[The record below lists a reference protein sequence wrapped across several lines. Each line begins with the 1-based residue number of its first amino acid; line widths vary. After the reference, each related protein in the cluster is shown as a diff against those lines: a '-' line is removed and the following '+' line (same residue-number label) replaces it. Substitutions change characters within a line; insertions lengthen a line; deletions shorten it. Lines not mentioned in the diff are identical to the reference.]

1 MDLEPVYGARD
12 TVRASSGASA
22 NVIAIT
28 PDQERAA
35 ELQTEIVHPAPL
47 VRELRTAGRV
57 MPDEDLT
64 FAVSAGVDGWVR
76 RVFSDRTG
84 TRVNRGDVL
93 ASFYS
98 KEISAPQ
105 QAFVY
110 ALESYERLRR
120 APSPAPETLAMTAQQ
135 LATARDNLLFV
146 GMYESQIEEL
156 ARARREAYD
165 IDLTAPAGGL
175 ILERRVT
182 VGTRFMKGELLYRIA
197 SLEHVWV
204 LADINPGDVPAAAAI
219 AGVQVH
225 LQGLAPIE
233 AHASPVPPQFRR
245 PGPHGKTPAPTD
257 EPARLSGSGH
267 GRRRR
272 SPVRAAAGADRSR

>member
-1 MDLEPVYGARD
+1 MRGSAPRAGAVLYYVDPMHPWYRSERPGKAPDCGMDLEPVYGARD

-84 TRVNRGDVL
+84 TTVNRGDVL

-110 ALESYERLRR
+110 ALESYERLRG
-120 APSPAPETLAMTAQQ
+120 APSPPSEPLALAARQ

-146 GMYESQIEEL
+146 GMGETQIEEL
-156 ARARREAYD
+156 ARARREAND
-165 IDLTAPAGGL
+165 IDLTAPAGGQ
-175 ILERRVT
+175 ILERRVAVGARKFWTDGPPT
-182 VGTRFMKGELLYRIA
+182 VWSNLPPEASRASRIGSKPSRRRFIRQTSA
-197 SLEHVWV
+197 
-204 LADINPGDVPAAAAI
+204 
-219 AGVQVH
+219 
-225 LQGLAPIE
+225 
-233 AHASPVPPQFRR
+233 
-245 PGPHGKTPAPTD
+245 
-257 EPARLSGSGH
+257 LSGSTFAASA
-267 GRRRR
+267 R
-272 SPVRAAAGADRSR
+272 SALCCRYVADNTIL